1 MKKSLFTILTAF
13 TLLSGFVPVAHAA
26 DMDLSTAKSSGL
38 VGETSD
44 GLVAAT
50 LPNPSPE
57 ISSLVNRTNKG
68 RLMVYKETAAK
79 QSIPLEEVQKI
90 AAQKIFN
97 MVAKGEFMMI
107 NGQWQQK
114 K

>member
-1 MKKSLFTILTAF
+1 MKKTLFTLFALFALLTGFAP
-13 TLLSGFVPVAHAA
+13 LSHAA
-26 DMDLSTAKSSGL
+26 DMDLSTAKNVGL
-38 VGETSD
+38 VGETSN

-57 ISSLVNRTNKG
+57 IASLVNRTNKG
-68 RLMVYKETAAK
+68 RLVVYKETAAK

-97 MVAKGEFMMI
+97 MAAKGEFLMI
-107 NGQWQQK
+107 DGQWKQK
-114 K
+114 